1 MLKIDSEYV
10 WFIHCMKDELYAA
23 YWKKVSKELRLV
35 LLENQNIDYQP
46 PTQFIMFDAVDP
58 RNPVPVPGGNS
69 PCLF

>member
-1 MLKIDSEYV
+1 
-10 WFIHCMKDELYAA
+10 MKDELYAA

-35 LLENQNIDYQP
+35 LLENQKYQP